1 MICQECKQRP
11 ATMHF
16 TKIINGEK
24 TEFHLCEQCAHEHS
38 DMFTFYGNDDFS
50 FNNLL
55 SALLNF
61 PSSMKE
67 LTTSSFHNPDILQC
81 EKCNMTYQQF
91 TKIGHFGC
99 SHCYRTFSRYLPPI
113 LKRLHSGNTAHAGKI
128 PKRKGGTLH
137 LRKQI
142 AMLKQKLQEFVA
154 REEFEK
160 AAEVRDQIR
169 SLEYQL
175 HQRGEGE
182 M

>member
-24 TEFHLCEQCAHEHS
+24 TEFHLCEQCAKEHG
-38 DMFTFYGNDDFS
+38 DMFMFYENDAFS
-50 FNNLL
+50 LNNLL
-55 SALLNF
+55 AGLLNF
-61 PSSMKE
+61 QAPMKKMTANTFSS
-67 LTTSSFHNPDILQC
+67 PDILQC
-81 EKCNMTYQQF
+81 ETCKMTYDQF
-91 TKIGHFGC
+91 TQIGRFGC
-99 SHCYRTFSRYLPPI
+99 SNCYQTFARYLPPI
-113 LKRLHSGNTAHAGKI
+113 LKRLHSGNTTHSGKI
-128 PKRKGGTLH
+128 PKRKGGVLH
-137 LRKQI
+137 LRKQLSI
-142 AMLKQKLQEFVA
+142 LKQKLQEFVA

-175 HQRGEGE
+175 RQHGEGE

>member
-24 TEFHLCEQCAHEHS
+24 TEFHLCEQCAKEHG
-38 DMFTFYGNDDFS
+38 DMFMFYENDDFS
-50 FNNLL
+50 LNNLL
-55 SALLNF
+55 AGLLNF
-61 PSSMKE
+61 QTPMKE
-67 LTTSSFHNPDILQC
+67 MATNTFSGPNILQC
-81 EKCNMTYQQF
+81 ETCKMTYHQF
-91 TKIGHFGC
+91 IQIGRFGC
-99 SHCYRTFSRYLPPI
+99 SDCYRTFARYLPPI
-113 LKRLHSGNTAHAGKI
+113 LKRLHSGNTTHSGKI
-128 PKRKGGTLH
+128 PKRKGGVLH

-142 AMLKQKLQEFVA
+142 FVLKQKLQELVA

-175 HQRGEGE
+175 RQRGEGE

>member
-24 TEFHLCEQCAHEHS
+24 TEFHLCEQCAKEHG
-38 DMFTFYGNDDFS
+38 DMFMFYENDDFS
-50 FNNLL
+50 LNNLL
-55 SALLNF
+55 AGLLNF
-61 PSSMKE
+61 QTPMKE
-67 LTTSSFHNPDILQC
+67 MTTNTFSGPDILQC
-81 EKCNMTYQQF
+81 ETCKMTYHQF
-91 TKIGHFGC
+91 TQIGRFGC
-99 SHCYRTFSRYLPPI
+99 SDCYRTFARYLPPI
-113 LKRLHSGNTAHAGKI
+113 LKRLHSGNTTHSGKI
-128 PKRKGGTLH
+128 PKRKGGVLH

-142 AMLKQKLQEFVA
+142 FVLKQKLQELVA

-175 HQRGEGE
+175 RQRGEGE

>member
-1 MICQECKQRP
+1 
-11 ATMHF
+11 
-16 TKIINGEK
+16 
-24 TEFHLCEQCAHEHS
+24 
-38 DMFTFYGNDDFS
+38 MFMFYGNDDFS

-55 SALLNF
+55 AGLLNF
-61 PSSMKE
+61 PSSVKE
-67 LTTSSFHNPDILQC
+67 MTTSPFHSSDILQC
-81 EKCNMTYQQF
+81 EKCNMTYHQF
-91 TKIGHFGC
+91 TKIGRFGC
-99 SHCYRTFSRYLPPI
+99 SNCYRTFARYLPPI
-113 LKRLHSGNTAHAGKI
+113 LKRLHSGNTAHARKI

-142 AMLKQKLQEFVA
+142 AMLKQKLQELVA